1 MGWGSACAAGEAGG
15 QSGGPAPRMPRVP
28 SNAEPWRYRAPLGA
42 RLCDLLCFGRT
53 PTEPRWHSIQGSPS
67 SESLSSLSRWGTSET
82 EEVVDLSSKQD
93 GESFAAG
100 DAIEQII
107 EKLNSTPRTEDTET
121 SIRSLLDECVRAGG
135 ADLRE
140 NMALYFA
147 TKRALG
153 FGLKRDAVD
162 ATIASAAEAHA
173 AEVAAAGPD
182 TTAGGKRPGLV
193 DSNVLPPPS
202 RLAKAPTAV
211 APAESL
217 IQ

>member
-1 MGWGSACAAGEAGG
+1 
-15 QSGGPAPRMPRVP
+15 MPRVP

-121 SIRSLLDECVRAGG
+121 SIRSLLDQVIRHIG
-135 ADLRE
+135 AEGLDRRPPVGACRL
-140 NMALYFA
+140 F
-147 TKRALG
+147 LG
-153 FGLKRDAVD
+153 
-162 ATIASAAEAHA
+162 
-173 AEVAAAGPD
+173 
-182 TTAGGKRPGLV
+182 PGF
-193 DSNVLPPPS
+193 
-202 RLAKAPTAV
+202 RLAARWNRLVETVKMRKKRGKTGEKWAKYGLRSV
-211 APAESL
+211 KDGS
-217 IQ
+217 

>member
-1 MGWGSACAAGEAGG
+1 
-15 QSGGPAPRMPRVP
+15 MPRVP

-107 EKLNSTPRTEDTET
+107 EKLNSTPRTQV
-121 SIRSLLDECVRAGG
+121 I
-135 ADLRE
+135 
-140 NMALYFA
+140 
-147 TKRALG
+147 
-153 FGLKRDAVD
+153 
-162 ATIASAAEAHA
+162 
-173 AEVAAAGPD
+173 
-182 TTAGGKRPGLV
+182 
-193 DSNVLPPPS
+193 
-202 RLAKAPTAV
+202 PT
-211 APAESL
+211 PYTF
-217 IQ
+217 